1 MNSLPFYA
9 SAASTFVGH
18 RPANATVQHPKSN
31 DFALFTKPPA
41 CFNASNIFAPSQF
54 FSKISGL
61 FAKFSRA
68 VLKFSFSAAKSTSSG
83 STKPAA
89 SSLPLAPAGF
99 LPRFAAGAALFCG
112 VPSPSAAATAAL
124 RPRFFGEASF
134 GAFGA
139 FLPALAFEG
148 VACSSFFGSSAAF
161 FSLNAARATL
171 YSSCALANLSSYG
184 FFSSALTAF
193 QVSLVIF
200 ATGPKPFS
208 PLAST
213 ALVNSARFSAL
224 KMP

>member
-18 RPANATVQHPKSN
+18 RPATATVQQPKSN

-54 FSKISGL
+54 FSTISGL
-61 FAKFSRA
+61 FAKFSKA
-68 VLKFSFSAAKSTSSG
+68 VLKFSFSAAKSSSSG

-89 SSLPLAPAGF
+89 SSLPLVPTGF
-99 LPRFAAGAALFCG
+99 LPRFAAGAVLFCG
-112 VPSPSAAATAAL
+112 VSSPSAAAAL

-134 GAFGA
+134 WAFGA

-148 VACSSFFGSSAAF
+148 VACSSFFGISAAF

-171 YSSCALANLSSYG
+171 YSSCALPNLSSYG

-193 QVSLVIF
+193 QASLVIF
-200 ATGPKPFS
+200 AMGPKPFS

-213 ALVNSARFSAL
+213 AFVNSARFSAL